1 MLKLDL
7 QYFAQDELAGT
18 WLLNR
23 VLPEQDLES
32 GSIIFKVD
40 GQMYSL
46 DENGELAIVPLKKIS
61 LYSWYTNFVSI
72 VTTAD
77 KYYSV
82 NAYYIDKTNEEGWYA
97 SYNYN
102 NTDLGIEVLYRE
114 NFSDDAR
121 VRQIV
126 ITSKL
131 AEVENGSTLLAWLKS
146 NAVKQAPPVTIE
158 YDGLVVAT
166 VEGGNKATIPVADK
180 KMKTDIVITVPENSS
195 EVLPE
200 FTEIEDFTVMVSGL
214 EGEMEISYDVSE
226 KVALP
231 SGYNQLTSVNDTNF
245 IASNIK
251 KGVSIFDLVGA
262 YEAETIEE
270 YDGTIVIEDIAPEEE
285 KVNITL
291 KADNGGGN
299 TMCSTYVKFGE
310 APSSNYD
317 SEYFCMGGALDIK
330 QGNES
335 SYGSYV
341 SLGTDSIN
349 ITVNPV
355 AYIWVPQTDNL
366 AGYKLNGGSLI
377 NVGTGYANATEVQ
390 LSEGDVL
397 TILST
402 WLD

>member
-7 QYFAQDELAGT
+7 QYFAGAVDT
-18 WLLNR
+18 WHIYVKSNDGSTQLFDAWSTSNTT
-23 VLPEQDLES
+23 VTITES
-32 GSIIFKVD
+32 GFTLSGGTIYGD
-40 GQMYSL
+40 GST
-46 DENGELAIVPLKKIS
+46 
-61 LYSWYTNFVSI
+61 YTYEGNKTLLGFATSANA
-72 VTTAD
+72 TEPTYTTGDTLTLTAD
-77 KYYSV
+77 GV
-82 NAYYIDKTNEEGWYA
+82 NMHLYIVEDEAEPTTSGVTVE
-97 SYNYN
+97 YN
-102 NTDLGIEVLYRE
+102 DEV
-114 NFSDDAR
+114 
-121 VRQIV
+121 V
-126 ITSKL
+126 
-131 AEVENGSTLLAWLKS
+131 
-146 NAVKQAPPVTIE
+146 VTIPS
-158 YDGLVVAT
+158 
-166 VEGGNKATIPVADK
+166 GNKATIPVADK
-180 KMKTDIVITVPENSS
+180 KMKTDIIITVSESSS

-200 FTEIEDFTVMVSGL
+200 FTEVEDFTVMVSGL

-231 SGYNQLTSVNDTNF
+231 SGYNQLTSVNDANF

-262 YEAETIEE
+262 YEGETIEE

-317 SEYFCMGGALDIK
+317 SEYFCMGGNLDIK

-335 SYGSYV
+335 SYDSHV

-349 ITVNPV
+349 IAVNPV
-355 AYIWVPQTDNL
+355 AYIWVPQTDNM

-377 NVGTGYANATEVQ
+377 NVGTGCANATEVQ